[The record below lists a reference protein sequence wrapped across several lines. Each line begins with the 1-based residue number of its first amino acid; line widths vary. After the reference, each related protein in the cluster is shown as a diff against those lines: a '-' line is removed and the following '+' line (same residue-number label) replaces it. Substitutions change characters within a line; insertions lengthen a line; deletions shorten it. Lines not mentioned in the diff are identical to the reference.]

1 MGYVK
6 RNRYADSEQ
15 HLRRILRDTRMSKGL
30 KQEELAEM
38 LKVPQS
44 FVSKYESGERMLT
57 FVETVSICLA
67 MNITPDTL
75 LKEYLLHHET

>member
-1 MGYVK
+1 
-6 RNRYADSEQ
+6 
-15 HLRRILRDTRMSKGL
+15 LRDTRMSKGL

-75 LKEYLLHHET
+75 LKEYLPHHET

>member
-1 MGYVK
+1 MK

-15 HLRRILRDTRMSKGL
+15 HLRRILRDARLSKGV
-30 KQEELAEM
+30 KQEELAEA

-67 MNITPDTL
+67 MDISPETL
-75 LKEYLLHHET
+75 LKDYLPHHEI

>member
-1 MGYVK
+1 
-6 RNRYADSEQ
+6 
-15 HLRRILRDTRMSKGL
+15 LRDTRMSKGL

-75 LKEYLLHHET
+75 LKKYLPHHET

>member
-44 FVSKYESGERMLT
+44 FVSKYESGEQLYQ
-57 FVETVSICLA
+57 SA
-67 MNITPDTL
+67 SP
-75 LKEYLLHHET
+75 